1 MMAVR
6 IPYMLPLLCVH
17 HKQPSNCRVLM
28 LGSQHHPPIQIKS
41 NIKLQKVFEDESSG
55 VVCYKDEKGEII
67 CEGYDEG
74 PRLDQQQ
81 TCTTSS
87 HPRDRE
93 AIVCLLKRS
102 LLLVTE
108 GRCC

>member
-1 MMAVR
+1 
-6 IPYMLPLLCVH
+6 MLPLLCVH

-41 NIKLQKVFEDESSG
+41 NLIKLQKVRSGQVFEDESSG